1 MRRAADSTEPGR
13 ARPCPA
19 VLRGVMGARRDDLLS
34 EGGVGADRAREDEA
48 AEGGVG
54 ADRAREDE
62 AAAIALPKWFT
73 VLGAR
78 IQFAGR
84 KGVKRILERG
94 QRYKYKIW
102 GLGSTTAA
110 SGRCSSS
117 AC

>member
-1 MRRAADSTEPGR
+1 
-13 ARPCPA
+13 
-19 VLRGVMGARRDDLLS
+19 MGARRDDLLS

-73 VLGAR
+73 VLGA
-78 IQFAGR
+78 
-84 KGVKRILERG
+84 KGFSLPDERCKRILERG